1 MKIIKKQAGK
11 LFGMA
16 LSLYIVAFPSAH
28 LRAQSSEAQQLLLNA
43 EKLTQLKSM
52 LSDMKK
58 GYTILSG
65 GYNAIRD
72 ISKGNF
78 SMHEIFLDGLMA
90 VNPEI
95 RKYHRVGDIISYQS
109 MIVSEYK
116 NAFNRF
122 KREGNFSP
130 EEINYLGKVYK
141 QLFEQS
147 VQNLDELATV
157 ITARKLRMSDDERL
171 AAIDRIFAD
180 TEDKLQFL
188 RSFNRG
194 TSLLAIQ
201 RQREKANINS
211 TKKLY
216 H

>member
-1 MKIIKKQAGK
+1 MNTIKKSASSF
-11 LFGMA
+11 LILVMAIA
-16 LSLYIVAFPSAH
+16 LSIFPLKPAN
-28 LRAQSSEAQQLLLNA
+28 AQSNEGQQLLLNA

-52 LSDMKK
+52 LADMKK

-78 SMHEIFLDGLMA
+78 SMHELFLDGLMV

-95 RKYHRVGDIISYQS
+95 KKYHRVKDIISYQAR
-109 MIVSEYK
+109 IVAEYK
-116 NAFNRF
+116 NAFQRF
-122 KREGNFSP
+122 KQQGNFSP
-130 EEINYLGKVYK
+130 DEIGYLGRVYK
-141 QLFEQS
+141 QLFDQS
-147 VQNLDELATV
+147 VENLNELITV
-157 ITARKLRMSDDERL
+157 ITTSNLRMSDDERL

-194 TSLLAIQ
+194 TTLLAIQ
-201 RQREKANINS
+201 RQQEKENINS
-211 TKKLY
+211 TQKLY
-216 H
+216 R

>member
-1 MKIIKKQAGK
+1 MNTIKKWASSF
-11 LFGMA
+11 LILVLA
-16 LSLYIVAFPSAH
+16 ISLSLFSLKPAN
-28 LRAQSSEAQQLLLNA
+28 AQSNEAQQLLLNA
-43 EKLTQLKSM
+43 EKLTQLRSM
-52 LSDMKK
+52 LADMKK

-78 SMHEIFLDGLMA
+78 SMHEFFLDGLMV

-95 RKYHRVGDIISYQS
+95 KKYHRVKDIITHQAR
-109 MIVSEYK
+109 IVAEYK

-130 EEINYLGKVYK
+130 EEISYLGKVYK
-141 QLFEQS
+141 QLFDQS
-147 VQNLDELATV
+147 AQNLDELVTV
-157 ITARKLRMSDDERL
+157 ITASTLRMSDDERL

-180 TEDKLQFL
+180 TEDKLLFL
-188 RSFNRG
+188 RSFNKG

-201 RQREKANINS
+201 RQREKANIIS
-211 TKKLY
+211 TQKLY
-216 H
+216 R

>member
-1 MKIIKKQAGK
+1 MNTIKKSASSF
-11 LFGMA
+11 LISFA
-16 LSLYIVAFPSAH
+16 AISLSILPLKPAN
-28 LRAQSSEAQQLLLNA
+28 AQSNEAQQLLLNA

-52 LSDMKK
+52 LADMKK

-78 SMHEIFLDGLMA
+78 SMHELFLDGLMV

-95 RKYHRVGDIISYQS
+95 KKYHRVKDIISYQAR
-109 MIVSEYK
+109 IVAEYK
-116 NAFNRF
+116 NAFQRF
-122 KREGNFSP
+122 KQQGNFSP
-130 EEINYLGKVYK
+130 DEIGYLGRVYK
-141 QLFEQS
+141 QLFGQS
-147 VQNLDELATV
+147 AENLNELITV
-157 ITARKLRMSDDERL
+157 ITTSNLRMSDDERL

-194 TSLLAIQ
+194 TTLLAIQ
-201 RQREKANINS
+201 RQQEKENINS
-211 TKKLY
+211 TQKLY
-216 H
+216 R

>member
-1 MKIIKKQAGK
+1 MSLTKKPAGQI
-11 LFGMA
+11 LVLA
-16 LSLYIVAFPSAH
+16 LSFYFVAFPFGQ
-28 LRAQSSEAQQLLLNA
+28 LRAQSNEAQQLLLNA

-52 LSDMKK
+52 LADMKK

-95 RKYHRVGDIISYQS
+95 RKYQRVGDIISYQTR
-109 MIVSEYK
+109 IVSEYK

-130 EEINYLGKVYK
+130 EEISYLGKVYK
-141 QLFEQS
+141 QLFDQS
-147 VQNLDELATV
+147 AQNLDELVTV
-157 ITARKLRMSDDERL
+157 ITANKLRMSDDERL

-201 RQREKANINS
+201 RQHEKADINS
-211 TKKLY
+211 TQKLY
-216 H
+216 R